1 MPKLVIVGTV
11 ALDNIRTPFGEVK
24 NALGGS
30 AFYAGLSASYWTE
43 VGLVAVVGRDYPP
56 DGFSVLNRHGVDVRG
71 IEKSAELTFSWSGEY
86 TYDLNTAHTLKT
98 DLNCLLSF
106 NPDIRKSYQDI
117 DTLFLANIDPD
128 IQGRILDD
136 LEKAPSLVVLDTM
149 NYWIE
154 TKKNSL
160 LKVLKRIGILT
171 INEGEARMLSG
182 QFSLVQSA
190 RVIQDMGPE
199 TVIIKRGEYGSLVFE
214 GKSIFASPAY
224 PLEDVRD
231 PTGAG
236 DSFAGGFIGY
246 LTRHED
252 RSNDRLRQSI
262 VIGSAMA
269 SFCVSDFSSRG
280 IENLKPPDV
289 SRRLQEFSDLTSYRS
304 LAPILRS
311 DGSQ

>member
-1 MPKLVIVGTV
+1 LPKMVIVGTV

-30 AFYAGLSASYWTE
+30 AYYAGISASYWTE
-43 VGLVAVVGRDYPP
+43 VGLVAVVGRDYPS
-56 DGFSVLNRHGVDVRG
+56 DGFSVLTRHGVDVSG
-71 IEKSAELTFSWSGEY
+71 IDRSEDLTFSWSGEY

-106 NPDIRKSYQDI
+106 NPDITKSYKDI

-136 LEKAPSLVVLDTM
+136 LDQDPSLVVLDTM

-154 TKKNSL
+154 TKNSSL
-160 LKVLKRIGILT
+160 LKVLKRIDILT

-182 QFSLVQSA
+182 QFSLVQAA
-190 RVIQDMGPE
+190 RVIQGMGPK

-214 GKSIFASPAY
+214 GESIFASPAY

-246 LTRHED
+246 LARHKD
-252 RSNDRLRQSI
+252 RSNDLLRQSI

-280 IENLKPPDV
+280 IENLKPPDL
-289 SRRLQEFSDLTSYRS
+289 SRRLQDFASLTAYQPP
-304 LAPILRS
+304 APILHR
-311 DGSQ
+311 DGF

>member
-1 MPKLVIVGTV
+1 MVIVGTV

-30 AFYAGLSASYWTE
+30 AFYAGISASYWTE
-43 VGLVAVVGRDYPP
+43 VGLVAVVGRDYPS
-56 DGFSVLNRHGVDVRG
+56 DGFSVLTRHGVDVAG
-71 IEKSAELTFSWSGEY
+71 IERSEELTFSWSGEY

-106 NPDIRKSYQDI
+106 NPDITKSYKDI

-136 LEKAPSLVVLDTM
+136 LDQDPSLVVLDTM

-154 TKKNSL
+154 TKKTSL
-160 LKVLKRIGILT
+160 LKVLKRIDILT

-182 QFSLVQSA
+182 QFSLVQAA
-190 RVIQDMGPE
+190 RVIQGMGPK

-214 GKSIFASPAY
+214 GESIFASPAY

-246 LTRHED
+246 LARQAD
-252 RSNDRLRQSI
+252 RSNDLLRQSI
-262 VIGSAMA
+262 VVGSAMA

-280 IENLKPPDV
+280 IENLKPPDL
-289 SRRLQEFSDLTSYRS
+289 SRRLQDFASLTSYRPP
-304 LAPILRS
+304 APIIQT
-311 DGSQ
+311 GGF